1 MRTVAAG
8 ETAMAQTVGEYL
20 VGRLR
25 EWGVKRVFG
34 YPGDGI
40 NGIMAGLERAGGE
53 PRFIQ
58 VRHEEMAAFMAC
70 AHAKFTGE
78 PGVCL
83 ATSGPGA
90 IHLLNGLYDAAMDHQ
105 PVVAIVGQ
113 AATTAVGGE
122 YQQEV
127 DLQALF
133 KDVAHHY
140 VTTVMNPASMRHS
153 IDRAFRIA
161 LAERCVTCVIVP
173 KDLQEQTA
181 KEQEAHAHNTIHSS
195 AGWSSPRI
203 VPRDEDLRRAA
214 EVLNAGQKVAMLVG
228 AGALRAADEVLQVA
242 DVLGA
247 GVAKALLGKAALPD
261 DLPGVTG
268 AIGLLG
274 TKPSW
279 DLMSG
284 CDTLLMV
291 GSSFPYSE
299 FLPKEGQARGVQIDI
314 QGRMLGI
321 RYPMEVNL
329 VGDSAE
335 TLRALL
341 PYLKRKQNRSWR
353 QQIDKSIQEWQQ
365 VLEAQAAVEAEPVN
379 PAFLYSELN
388 KRLPE
393 GAIFSAD
400 SGSTA
405 TWYARYLKFR
415 KGMMGSLS
423 GNLATMG
430 PAMPYAVAAKF
441 AYPDRPVFALAGDGA
456 MQMNGLNELIT
467 VGKYWKEWSDPRFFC
482 VVINNRDL
490 NMVTWEMRA
499 QSGEPK
505 FEGSQEIP
513 DFGYAR
519 FAESLGL
526 RGIRIERR
534 GDVARLLDEAIASDR
549 PCVIEAL
556 VDPEFPMMPPHVTL
570 KEATAFAKSIL
581 KGDPNARQMI
591 KETVKTA
598 VAGVFKKGGG
608 DKEEK

>member
-1 MRTVAAG
+1 
-8 ETAMAQTVGEYL
+8 MAQTVGEYVL
-20 VGRLR
+20 RRLR
-25 EWGVKRVFG
+25 EWGVQRVYG

-40 NGIMAGLERAGGE
+40 NGIMAGFESLGDEM
-53 PRFIQ
+53 PRFVQ
-58 VRHEEMAAFMAC
+58 VRHEEMAAFAAC

-90 IHLLNGLYDAAMDHQ
+90 IHLLNGLYDAALDHQ

-113 AATTAVGGE
+113 AATTAMGGD

-127 DLQALF
+127 DLQTLF
-133 KDVAHHY
+133 KDVAHNY
-140 VTTVMNPASMRHS
+140 VTTVMNVASMRHA

-161 LAERCVTCVIVP
+161 LSDRCVTCVIVP
-173 KDLQEQTA
+173 KDLQEEPV

-195 AGWSSPRI
+195 AGWSSPRV
-203 VPRDEDLRRAA
+203 VPRDQDLKRAA
-214 EVLNAGQKVAMLVG
+214 DVLNAGEKVAMLIG
-228 AGALRAADEVLQVA
+228 AGAMRAADEVLQVA

-247 GVAKALLGKAALPD
+247 GVAKALLGKGALPD

-268 AIGLLG
+268 SIGLLG

-279 DLMSG
+279 DLMTG

-314 QGRMLGI
+314 AGRMLGI

-341 PYLKRKQNRSWR
+341 PYLRRKQDRSWR
-353 QQIDKSIQEWQQ
+353 QKIDKATQEWQQ
-365 VLEAQAAVEAEPVN
+365 VLEAQSGVEAKPLN
-379 PAFLYSELN
+379 PAYLYFELN
-388 KRLPE
+388 KRLPDQ
-393 GAIFSAD
+393 AIFSAD

-430 PAMPYAVAAKF
+430 PAMPYALAAKF
-441 AYPDRPVFALAGDGA
+441 AYPERPVFALAGDGA
-456 MQMNGLNELIT
+456 VQMNGMNELIT
-467 VGKYWKEWSDPRFFC
+467 VSKYWKEWKDPRFFL
-482 VVINNRDL
+482 VVLNNRDL
-490 NMVTWEMRA
+490 NMVTWELRA

-513 DFGYAR
+513 DFNYAAY
-519 FAESLGL
+519 AESLGL
-526 RGIRIERR
+526 AGVRITRKDEV
-534 GDVARLLDEAIASDR
+534 GTLLDRAMSSNR
-549 PCVIEAL
+549 PCVIEAI

-570 KEATAFAKSIL
+570 KEATAYAKSVL
-581 KGDPNARQMI
+581 KGDPNAGSMI

-598 VAGVFKKGGG
+598 IASVLKKG
-608 DKEEK
+608 EK